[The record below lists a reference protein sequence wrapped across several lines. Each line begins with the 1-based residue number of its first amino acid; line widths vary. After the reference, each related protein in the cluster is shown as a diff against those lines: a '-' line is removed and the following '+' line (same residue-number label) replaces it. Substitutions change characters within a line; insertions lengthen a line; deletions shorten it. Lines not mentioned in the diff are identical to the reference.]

1 MQKKRNRTNLRDK
14 KNGKKMNDYYKIG
27 RLRMPIAKKIGVRC
41 SDIYINKNHLA
52 HIAHVHA
59 TELSQLGVSAMDY
72 VSMIATRYNMILQ
85 GTGSSLLLVVYRGE
99 NNDVAAIDLNYST
112 KKGFW
117 EVKTAQPRR
126 YAEIARKKILWQSCP
141 RSQ

>member
-1 MQKKRNRTNLRDK
+1 
-14 KNGKKMNDYYKIG
+14 MNKYYILG
-27 RLRMPIAKKIGVRC
+27 RLRMPVAKKIGVQC
-41 SDIYINKNHLA
+41 ADIYIDSNHIA

-59 TELSQLGVSAMDY
+59 VELAQLGVSADDY
-72 VSMIATRYNMILQ
+72 VAMIAQRYNMILQ
-85 GTGSSLLLVVYRGE
+85 GSGGSLLLVVYRGE
-99 NNDVAAIDLNYST
+99 SNHVAAIDLNYST

>member
-1 MQKKRNRTNLRDK
+1 
-14 KNGKKMNDYYKIG
+14 MNDYFKIG
-27 RLRMPIAKKIGVRC
+27 RLRMPVAKKIGVRC

-126 YAEIARKKILWQSCP
+126 YEEIAKKKKLWQSCP
-141 RSQ
+141 SSQ